1 MIIKSVCLCLMLII
15 FYASLK
21 KIYKKINNL
30 VMILFY
36 FFGPFILFFLNIID
50 LNNLFLMECILV
62 AWIQTT
68 PALKSDIPSLI
79 IYKTIYEKKVC
90 SEKTLKNTIASLDL
104 FNEKIDEL
112 RLDNLIFEKNGS
124 FKLTLKGKIIAKIF
138 TYYRKILKLPKGA
151 G

>member
-1 MIIKSVCLCLMLII
+1 MILKSVCLCLMLII

-30 VMILFY
+30 IMILFY
-36 FFGPFILFFLNIID
+36 CLGPFILFFLNIID

-90 SEKTLKNTIASLDL
+90 SEQTLKNTIASLDL
-104 FNEKIDEL
+104 FN
-112 RLDNLIFEKNGS
+112 
-124 FKLTLKGKIIAKIF
+124 
-138 TYYRKILKLPKGA
+138 
-151 G
+151 